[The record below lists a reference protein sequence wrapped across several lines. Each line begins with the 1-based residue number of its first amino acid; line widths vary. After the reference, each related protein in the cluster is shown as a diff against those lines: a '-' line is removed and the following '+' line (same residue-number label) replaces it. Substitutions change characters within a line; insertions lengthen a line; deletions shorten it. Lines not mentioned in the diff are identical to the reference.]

1 MTVAKEEDALSSMK
15 IMFTAMHIRSSVEK
29 LLGTIVFHDDTD
41 AVTYDDSSVMTLKEI
56 LKDDT
61 DSLRRCI
68 GIILNDI
75 KTLDARQKREVVK
88 FLKPLIIDDR
98 WKKKRADMIEKANM
112 LAKL

>member
-1 MTVAKEEDALSSMK
+1 MNRSTEDALAGMK
-15 IMFTAMHIRSSVEK
+15 VMFTALHIQSSVEK
-29 LLGTIVFHDDTD
+29 LLGTIVFHEDTD
-41 AVTYDDSSVMTLKEI
+41 AVIYDDSSVMTLREI

-98 WKKKRADMIEKANM
+98 WKKKRAELIEKATR
-112 LAKL
+112 LTTT